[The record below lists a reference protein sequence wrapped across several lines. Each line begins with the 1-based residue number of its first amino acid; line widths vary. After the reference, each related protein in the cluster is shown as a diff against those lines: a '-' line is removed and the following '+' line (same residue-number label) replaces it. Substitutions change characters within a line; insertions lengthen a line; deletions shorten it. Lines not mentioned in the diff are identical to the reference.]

1 MSDYLSHIAARSLN
15 LTTVIQPRLASLFE
29 PLPNSI
35 HLPNVSLESAEE
47 KDADLESESTDEF
60 QSPEVPAPATSP
72 PASSPLSRSPAP
84 TTSPP
89 ASSPLSRSPAPATS
103 PPASSPL
110 SRSPAPVTSPL
121 AAPPLST
128 PIPNSPVSSV
138 AHSSPMNPENTTGVT
153 AASSSLAST
162 EASRSPNPE
171 LTIQQIQQPW
181 VQSQAVL
188 AQPSASEPLMPKVP
202 QPELASLPESRS
214 LLPPR
219 PVIQPQITAL
229 PEQPTSPPS
238 TKPTSPPTIQV
249 TIGRIDV
256 RTIAAPTPS
265 RRPSTP
271 SPAKLSLDEYLRS
284 RSSGASRKGG
294 GSS

>member
-60 QSPEVPAPATSP
+60 QSPEV
-72 PASSPLSRSPAP
+72 
-84 TTSPP
+84 
-89 ASSPLSRSPAPATS
+89 PAPATS

-256 RTIAAPTPS
+256 RAIAAPTPS

>member
-15 LTTVIQPRLASLFE
+15 LTTVVQPRLASVFE

-35 HLPNVSLESAEE
+35 HLPNVSSESAEE
-47 KDADLESESTDEF
+47 KDAALESESTDEF

-72 PASSPLSRSPAP
+72 PV
-84 TTSPP
+84 
-89 ASSPLSRSPAPATS
+89 SSPLSRSPAPATS
-103 PPASSPL
+103 PPVSSL
-110 SRSPAPVTSPL
+110 LLRSPAPVTSPL

-128 PIPNSPVSSV
+128 PIPTSPVSSV

-153 AASSSLAST
+153 TPSSSLAST
-162 EASRSPNPE
+162 EAPRSPNPE

-188 AQPSASEPLMPKVP
+188 AQPPASEPLMPKVP
-202 QPELASLPESRS
+202 QPELASLPESRA

-256 RTIAAPTPS
+256 RAIAAPTPS

-271 SPAKLSLDEYLRS
+271 SSAKLSLDEYLRS

-294 GSS
+294 RS